1 MLRSKF
7 GGCSALFLLTASVM
21 AVTGAQTAYA
31 EDGVE
36 QVTVTGSLLGNPGFA
51 APTPV
56 TTVNSDQ
63 IEQRAPGSVFEFI
76 KDIPSFN
83 AQSGPS
89 ANSTGAQSAS
99 KANLNLRNLGATRTL
114 VLINGERHVPDALT
128 NVFDSNLI
136 PTSLIQRVDIVTGG
150 ASAAYGSDA
159 VAGVVNFILDNHFEG
174 LKGDVHAGLSQFG
187 DNAEFSPSLAWGTS
201 FMGGHAHFIIGGE
214 ITANAGTPNM
224 LARGWGRLQPGVMS
238 PSSPRAV
245 GVPSQIAANGV
256 VTSAYNAS
264 GLIVSGPLKGVAFG
278 ENGSTY
284 NFVPGTITGNT
295 EQIGGG
301 DYGSFENPD
310 QFLRAAYDR
319 GAVLS
324 RLEYDFDDG
333 IEVFAQFQYG
343 GLRTF
348 GDSFGAQVPNFN
360 KYQVNINN
368 PFLPASV
375 VAAMNANHVTSFQ
388 YSASRQVDLGSIS
401 SRNRTD
407 SMHGNIGATGKVD
420 VLGREWG
427 WNVGLGVG
435 AAAFVPYI
443 KNTPRTADFFES
455 AYVVPGANGAPVCG
469 NPATNPY
476 FLAQPAAVRAQL
488 LANLSPNCVPYDIF
502 GNNVIQ
508 NKAANAYFNSASSE
522 DAEFRQYTATLKFT
536 GAPVAL
542 PAGDLTVAFGY
553 DWRRDAVNVVN
564 CPDCQKGALMN
575 QNYSK
580 FTGQVLVNEF
590 FGEAGIPILRD
601 LPFVQDLAA
610 NVAVRNTDYSSSGNV
625 TTWKAGLTW
634 DIDESFRLRATRSHD
649 IRAPNLNELYNPGSE
664 GNPNIQN
671 KVLGTSGFIK
681 SNTIGNPNLRPES
694 GETWTGGVVFQP
706 VWDFLQGLNV
716 SVDYYKIKMKD
727 VISTLAIQTIMDDYA
742 VKGAASIYAPYVT
755 PDPTNVVGV
764 SRINVPQ
771 LNLNGLQTDGIDF
784 EVDYTVPEDLGIP
797 GTLSLHA
804 LGTWTDV
811 FRTITTTNNIN
822 SAGTAGNP
830 KMAWNI
836 LLSHQIGDW
845 GTELMIRYTSPIK
858 YDPTLVGL
866 DGLTP
871 GSAIYNTTAAL
882 SNSINRNIWPSALLY
897 NLTFHY
903 DFLDDPNQHLQG
915 YLNIDN
921 VLNKQPPVIAI
932 SINGSPYD
940 LIGRSFKLG
949 LRFHF

>member
-1 MLRSKF
+1 MNTVIWSRTAVVLATA
-7 GGCSALFLLTASVM
+7 SALSLICARTAF
-21 AVTGAQTAYA
+21 AQDT
-31 EDGVE
+31 E
-36 QVTVTGSLLGNPGFA
+36 QVTVTGTLLANPGFA

-56 TTVNSDQ
+56 TAVGSDQ
-63 IEQRAPGSVFEFI
+63 IEQRAAGSVFEVI
-76 KDIPSFN
+76 KDIPAFN
-83 AQSGPS
+83 GQSGPS

-114 VLINGERHVPDALT
+114 VLINGERHVPDGLT

-136 PTSLIQRVDIVTGG
+136 PTSLIQRIDIVTGG

-159 VAGVVNFILDNHFEG
+159 VAGVVNFVLDNHFTG
-174 LKGDVHAGLSQFG
+174 FKADVHAGLSQMG
-187 DNAEFSPSLAWGTS
+187 DDAEVSPSFAWGRT
-201 FMGGHAHFIIGGE
+201 FFGGHAHFIIGGE
-214 ITANAGTPNM
+214 ITISDGTPNM
-224 LARGWGRLQPGVMS
+224 LSRGWGRLQPGVMS
-238 PSSPRAV
+238 PASPRAV
-245 GVPSQIAANGV
+245 GIPSQIAANQV

-264 GLIVSGPLKGVAFG
+264 GLIVSGPLKGIAFG
-278 ENGSTY
+278 DAGSIY
-284 NFVPGTITGNT
+284 QFKPGTITGAT

-301 DYGSFENPD
+301 DFGSFENPD

-319 GAVLS
+319 GAVLT
-324 RLEYDFDDG
+324 RFDYDFDNG
-333 IEVFAQFQYG
+333 IEAYAQFQYG

-368 PFLPASV
+368 PFLPATV
-375 VAAMNANHVTSFQ
+375 VAAMNANKVTSFQ

-407 SMHGNIGATGKVD
+407 SMQGNIGANGKAS
-420 VLGREWG
+420 VLGIDWG
-427 WNVGLGVG
+427 WDADIGVG

-455 AYVVPGANGAPVCG
+455 AYVVPGPNGVPVCG
-469 NPATNPY
+469 DPNTNPY
-476 FLAQPAAVRAQL
+476 FLAQPAAVRAML
-488 LANLSPNCVPYDIF
+488 LANLSPGCVPYNIF
-502 GNNVIQ
+502 GNNVQQ
-508 NKAANAYFNSASSE
+508 NKAANAYFNSASNE
-522 DAEFRQYTATLKFT
+522 DAEFRQYTATFKIT
-536 GAPVAL
+536 GSPFSL
-542 PAGDLTVAFGY
+542 PAGDVAVAFGY

-564 CPDCQKGALMN
+564 CADCQKGALMN

-580 FTGQVLVNEF
+580 FIGQVLVNEF
-590 FGEAGIPILRD
+590 FAEAEIPILKD
-601 LPFVQDLAA
+601 IPLIQAFSS

-634 DIDESFRLRATRSHD
+634 DITDSVRLRGTRSHD

-681 SNTIGNPNLRPES
+681 SNTVGNPNLRPES

-706 VWDFLQGLNV
+706 QWDFLQGLNV
-716 SVDYYKIKMKD
+716 SIDYYDIKMKD

-742 VKGAASIYAPYVT
+742 VKGAASIYAPFVT

-764 SRINVPQ
+764 SRVNVPQ
-771 LNLNGLQTDGIDF
+771 QNLNGLKTDGVDF
-784 EVDYTVPEDLGIP
+784 ELDYVVPEDLIP
-797 GTLSLHA
+797 GRLSLRA

-830 KMAWNI
+830 KLSWNI
-836 LLSHQIGDW
+836 LLSYDLDDW
-845 GTELMIRYTSPIK
+845 GADLMTRYTSPII
-858 YDPTLVGL
+858 YDPTLIGL

-871 GSAIYNTTAAL
+871 GTAEYNATAAK
-882 SNSINRNIWPSALLY
+882 SNSINRNIWPAALY
-897 NLTFHY
+897 FNTSFHY
-903 DFLDDPNQHLQG
+903 DLIAEEQQRMQL
-915 YLNIDN
+915 YLNVDN
-921 VLNKQPPVIAI
+921 VMNKQPPIIAI

-940 LIGRSFKLG
+940 LVGRSYKLG
-949 LRFHF
+949 LRVRY